1 MATVNPAAGFNA
13 LDVQGDGSVVVF
25 RFTGLTQTGSDV
37 TAPIEFAQWAD
48 RSVQV
53 QGTWGA
59 AGGLAIEGSN
69 DGTNYSTLNHAQG
82 TAATFSADGLKQIV
96 EVPRFA
102 RARVTGGDGTTN
114 LNVTFCLRRANPM
127 RT

>member
-1 MATVNPAAGFNA
+1 MATINPAAGFNG
-13 LDVQGDGSVVVF
+13 LDVQGDGSVVLF
-25 RFTGLTQTGSDV
+25 RFTALTQTGSDT

-69 DGTNYSTLNHAQG
+69 DGTNYVTLFSAQG
-82 TAATFSADGLKQIV
+82 AALALTADSLKQIV

-102 RARVTGGDGTTN
+102 RARVTGGDGTTS
-114 LNVTFCLRRANPM
+114 LNVTFVMRRANPL
-127 RT
+127 RS

>member
-1 MATVNPAAGFNA
+1 MAVIAATAGQA
-13 LDVQGDGSVVVF
+13 GLDVQGDGSVLLW
-25 RFTGLTQTGSDV
+25 RFAALTNTTTDTS
-37 TAPIEFAQWAD
+37 APIDFCQWAD

-69 DGTNYSTLNHAQG
+69 DGTNYVTLNHAQG
-82 TAATFSADGLKQIV
+82 TAATFTADGLKQIV

-102 RARVTGGDGTTN
+102 RARVTGGDGTTS
-114 LNVTFCLRRANPM
+114 LNVTFLLRRANPL
-127 RT
+127 RQ